1 MRVGGGRI
9 VHKSRRAKKKNYI
22 PLNINQRTI
31 FHFWHGLMSF
41 YTHAILSMKVIQCAT
56 RALQHW
62 GWLWGVFHTVI
73 MVCSNTI
80 SNGIIGGFYY
90 FFNTLHIL
98 PTE

>member
-56 RALQHW
+56 RALWHW
-62 GWLWGVFHTVI
+62 GWLWGNLQGRRFKVAPLKPEPI
-73 MVCSNTI
+73 
-80 SNGIIGGFYY
+80 
-90 FFNTLHIL
+90 
-98 PTE
+98 